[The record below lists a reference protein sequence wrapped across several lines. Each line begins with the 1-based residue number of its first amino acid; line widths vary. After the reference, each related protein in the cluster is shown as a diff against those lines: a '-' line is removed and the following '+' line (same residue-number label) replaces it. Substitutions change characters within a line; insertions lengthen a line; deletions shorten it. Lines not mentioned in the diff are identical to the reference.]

1 MTPRK
6 EQAWQALKIAEGRLS
21 DAAIVIA
28 DKVAFDCKP
37 PSDGE
42 LKEYRDATEAL
53 LLAHR
58 EYAKTIEN
66 EAGKKTK
73 GIYERTI

>member
-1 MTPRK
+1 MITRK
-6 EQAWQALKIAEGRLS
+6 EHAWQALKIAEGRLS

-37 PSDGE
+37 PTDAE
-42 LKEYRDATEAL
+42 LEEYRNATEAL
-53 LLAHR
+53 MLAHR

-66 EAGKKTK
+66 EAGK
-73 GIYERTI
+73 